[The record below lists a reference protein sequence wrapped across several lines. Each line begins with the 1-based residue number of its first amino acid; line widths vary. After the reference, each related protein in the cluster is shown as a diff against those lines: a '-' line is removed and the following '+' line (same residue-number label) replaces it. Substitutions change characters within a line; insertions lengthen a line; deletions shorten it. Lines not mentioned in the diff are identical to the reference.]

1 MNITLNINQYI
12 PRCIYFGDPVQNTI
26 MENSRFV
33 KLIYSNELVIMNGLY
48 FEIPLNITHKA
59 TYFKRNKYFFD
70 INKEI
75 SQETIRYAQDIEY
88 TILRKYMDSRKTI
101 FSKEYS
107 NNHVPTKSMK
117 LMVYDSFQHG
127 CIKSESGSE
136 FYTYEESAF
145 HNDNNNH
152 SQQYSNSNSNTNAQV
167 NSNSTTSSN
176 PSSFTHPNYHLKKQ
190 RSMRHSFRKD
200 RREDKE
206 KCIAVDSNTIDTI
219 ISEDPNTFTSWHVIL
234 KVSGI
239 WETHT
244 EFGLTYKFIITPK
257 YKET

>member
-1 MNITLNINQYI
+1 MNITLNINQYV
-12 PRCIYFGDPVQNTI
+12 PRCIYFGEPVQNTI

-88 TILRKYMDSRKTI
+88 TILRKYMDNRKSI

-107 NNHVPTKSMK
+107 KNKVPSKSMK

-136 FYTYEESAF
+136 FYTLDDSVF
-145 HNDNNNH
+145 HNDNI
-152 SQQYSNSNSNTNAQV
+152 SQYTNTNAQV
-167 NSNSTTSSN
+167 STYSNSTSTHPPTYSN
-176 PSSFTHPNYHLKKQ
+176 PPTYSHPNYHLKKQ
-190 RSMRHSFRKD
+190 RSMSQSFRKGG
-200 RREDKE
+200 RGGDKE
-206 KCIAVDSNTIDTI
+206 KCVAEESTSFDTT
-219 ISEDPNTFTSWHVIL
+219 SEDPSTFTSWHVIL
-234 KVSGI
+234 KASGI
-239 WETHT
+239 WETNT

-257 YKET
+257 YKEI